1 MSAIMWFLYLADV
14 VNSIGAISGFTIL
27 VIGVGLV
34 VAIPIYVVAYS
45 NGDVKEENKSFYSK
59 LFKRLCIVLSLA
71 IFFNVVTPS
80 KNTIYMMLGVQVT
93 GNLIQEASKSP
104 ITEKALQLL
113 ESKLDEAIKEN
124 TPTNQGK
131 EK

>member
-14 VNSIGAISGFTIL
+14 VSAIVTISGLTIL
-27 VIGVGLV
+27 IIGGILV
-34 VAIPIYVVAYS
+34 FTVPIYVISYS
-45 NGDVKEENKSFYSK
+45 NGDVKEENKPFYSK

-80 KNTIYMMLGVQVT
+80 KNTVYMMLGVQVT

-124 TPTNQGK
+124 TPNNQSK

>member
-14 VNSIGAISGFTIL
+14 VSSIGAISGFTIL
-27 VIGVGLV
+27 VIGVALV
-34 VAIPIYVVAYS
+34 VAMPIYAVAYS
-45 NGDVKEENKSFYSK
+45 NGDVKEENKPFYSK
-59 LFKRLCIVLSLA
+59 LFKRLCIVLSVA

>member
-14 VNSIGAISGFTIL
+14 VSSIGDISGFTIL
-27 VIGVGLV
+27 VIGVALV
-34 VAIPIYVVAYS
+34 VAMPIYAVAYS
-45 NGDVKEENKSFYSK
+45 NGDVKEENKPFYSK
-59 LFKRLCIVLSLA
+59 LFKRLCIVLSVA

-124 TPTNQGK
+124 TPTQNK

>member
-14 VNSIGAISGFTIL
+14 VSAIVTISGLTIL
-27 VIGVGLV
+27 IIGGILV
-34 VAIPIYVVAYS
+34 FTVPIYVISYS
-45 NGDVKEENKSFYSK
+45 NGDVKEENKPFYSK
-59 LFKRLCIVLSLA
+59 VFKRLYIVLSVA

-80 KNTIYMMLGVQVT
+80 KNTVYMMLGVQVT

-124 TPTNQGK
+124 TPTNQNK

>member
-14 VNSIGAISGFTIL
+14 VSSIGAISGVTIL
-27 VIGVGLV
+27 AIGVALV
-34 VAIPIYVVAYS
+34 VATPVYVVAYS
-45 NGDVKEENKSFYSK
+45 NGDVKEENKPFYSK
-59 LFKRLCIVLSLA
+59 VFKRLCIVLSVA

-124 TPTNQGK
+124 TPNQSK

>member
-14 VNSIGAISGFTIL
+14 VSSIGFISGLFIL
-27 VIGVGLV
+27 VIGIGLV
-34 VAIPIYVVAYS
+34 VAVPIYTIAYS
-45 NGDVKEENKSFYSK
+45 NGDVKEESKPFYSR
-59 LFKRLCIVLSLA
+59 LFKRAGVILSVA
-71 IFFNVVTPS
+71 IFFNVVTLS

>member
-14 VNSIGAISGFTIL
+14 VNSIGFISGLAVFITTVVICVATLIFTI
-27 VIGVGLV
+27 
-34 VAIPIYVVAYS
+34 AYS
-45 NGDVKEENKSFYSK
+45 NGDINEDKKAFFSK
-59 LFKRLCIVLSLA
+59 VVKRLCIVLSVA

-80 KNTIYMMLGVQVT
+80 KNTIYMMLGVQAT
-93 GNLIQEASKSP
+93 SNLIQEASKSP

-124 TPTNQGK
+124 TPNNQSK

>member
-14 VNSIGAISGFTIL
+14 VSAIVTISGLTIL
-27 VIGVGLV
+27 IIGGILV
-34 VAIPIYVVAYS
+34 FTVPIYVISYS
-45 NGDVKEENKSFYSK
+45 NGDVKEENKPFYSK

-124 TPTNQGK
+124 TPNNQSK

>member
-14 VNSIGAISGFTIL
+14 VSAIVTISGLTIL
-27 VIGVGLV
+27 IIGGILV
-34 VAIPIYVVAYS
+34 FTVPIYVISYS
-45 NGDVKEENKSFYSK
+45 NGDVKEENKPFYAK
-59 LFKRLCIVLSLA
+59 LLKRLSIILSIA

>member
-14 VNSIGAISGFTIL
+14 VSSIGSISGFTIL

-45 NGDVKEENKSFYSK
+45 NGDVREENKPFYNK

-113 ESKLDEAIKEN
+113 ESKPDEAIKEN
-124 TPTNQGK
+124 TPNNQSK

>member
-14 VNSIGAISGFTIL
+14 VSSIGNISGITIL
-27 VIGVGLV
+27 AIGIALV
-34 VAIPIYVVAYS
+34 FAVPIYVVAYS
-45 NGDVKEENKSFYSK
+45 NGDVKEENKPFYSK
-59 LFKRLCIVLSLA
+59 LFKRMGIILSLA
-71 IFFNVVTPS
+71 IFFNIVTPS

-124 TPTNQGK
+124 TPNQSK

>member
-14 VNSIGAISGFTIL
+14 VNSIGFISGLAVFITTIGICVATLIFTIT
-27 VIGVGLV
+27 
-34 VAIPIYVVAYS
+34 YC
-45 NGDVKEENKSFYSK
+45 NGDIDEDKKAFFGK
-59 LFKRLCIVLSLA
+59 IIKKLCIVISIA

-124 TPTNQGK
+124 TPNNQSK

>member
-14 VNSIGAISGFTIL
+14 VSAIVTISGLTIL
-27 VIGVGLV
+27 IIGGILV
-34 VAIPIYVVAYS
+34 FTIPIYVISYS
-45 NGDVKEENKSFYSK
+45 NGDVKEENKPFYSK

-71 IFFNVVTPS
+71 IFFNVVTPN

-124 TPTNQGK
+124 TPNNQSK

>member
-14 VNSIGAISGFTIL
+14 VSSIEAISGFIIL
-27 VIGVGLV
+27 IVGVALV
-34 VAIPIYVVAYS
+34 VAIPIYVVAYN
-45 NGDVKEENKSFYSK
+45 NGDVKEENKPFYAK
-59 LFKRLCIVLSLA
+59 LLKRLSIILSIT

-80 KNTIYMMLGVQVT
+80 KNTVYMMLGVQVT

-124 TPTNQGK
+124 TPNNQSK